1 MDRTK
6 DINFVVKGLD
16 GVELKCSLT
25 PLKQKIAGKVF
36 HTCVSQLVSAIASA
50 IDGQSFSNFEK
61 EKMFAQMAKDF
72 SKIDY
77 ELLWEVASELCRDA
91 VINNKEI
98 SSLDEVDEL
107 ADYPWLLYLIIF
119 NGIKGNWPRVFSS
132 LGAKLNGFGSQL
144 RDKLKI
150 VTED

>member
-6 DINFVVKGLD
+6 DINFKVKGLD
-16 GVELKCSLT
+16 GVVLDCSLT
-25 PLKQKIAGKVF
+25 PLKQKVAGKVF

-50 IDGQSFSNFEK
+50 VDGQSFANFEK

-77 ELLWEVASELCRDA
+77 DLIWEVASELCRDA
-91 VINNKEI
+91 VINNKEVSNLEEI
-98 SSLDEVDEL
+98 EEL
-107 ADYPWLLYLIIF
+107 ADCPWLLYLIVF
-119 NGIKGNWPRVFSS
+119 NGIKGNWPRVFFS

-144 RDKLKI
+144 REQMKI
-150 VTED
+150 VTDV

>member
-6 DINFVVKGLD
+6 DINFTVKGLD

-25 PLKQKIAGKVF
+25 PLKQKAAGKVF
-36 HTCVSQLVSAIASA
+36 HTCVSQLISAIASA
-50 IDGQSFSNFEK
+50 LDGQSFSNFEK

-77 ELLWEVASELCRDA
+77 DLICEVADELCR
-91 VINNKEI
+91 
-98 SSLDEVDEL
+98 EVEEL
-107 ADYPWLLYLIIF
+107 ADYPWLRYLIIF
-119 NGIKGNWPRVFSS
+119 HGVKGNWPRVFFS

-144 RDKLKI
+144 REKLKI